1 MARKIGP
8 KHKLCRTLGVK
19 LCDSFK
25 CPVTKRN
32 YPPGQHGPRKM
43 RTKLSNYGKQQR
55 EKQKAKF
62 IYGLLERQ
70 FHTTFERARRLPGST
85 GTNLLVLLEKRL
97 DNVVYR
103 SGLATTKQAARQLVN
118 HGHFAVNG
126 KNLDI
131 PSYTVRVG
139 DTIAVKETKRNSGYW
154 KSVLENTKKTEI
166 PGWLT
171 VDPKALSIRI
181 VSEPKPEEL
190 PQNIELSL
198 IVEFYSR

>member
-1 MARKIGP
+1 MR
-8 KHKLCRTLGVK
+8 RELGLAVV
-19 LCDSFK
+19 LWLTIASLIQAEA
-25 CPVTKRN
+25 TKEIYN
-32 YPPGQHGPRKM
+32 DAGLYP
-43 RTKLSNYGKQQR
+43 
-55 EKQKAKF
+55 
-62 IYGLLERQ
+62 
-70 FHTTFERARRLPGST
+70 